1 MEVENL
7 KAFIA
12 DVVDELV
19 KRSDEAQA
27 EMQES
32 PDDSFT
38 SGRALAYQ
46 EIEEI
51 VKTRLDVYHIQDED
65 SQKTA

>member
-1 MEVENL
+1 MEVENM

-12 DVVDELV
+12 DVVDELI
-19 KRSDEAQA
+19 KRCDEAQA
-27 EMQES
+27 QMEES

-51 VKTRLDVYHIQDED
+51 VKNRMDIYRISDDE
-65 SQKTA
+65 SKKTA